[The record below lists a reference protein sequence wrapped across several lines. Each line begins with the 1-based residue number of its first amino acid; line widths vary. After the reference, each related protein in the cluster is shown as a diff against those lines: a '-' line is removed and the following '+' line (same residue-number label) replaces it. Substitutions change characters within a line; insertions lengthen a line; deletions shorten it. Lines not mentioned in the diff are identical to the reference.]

1 MRVDLG
7 LGAADNPQTSFLSWQ
22 PMKAFYCDQ
31 FVLPLPEQHRFP
43 MSKYELLR
51 KRVSTNPNFDLLV
64 PDAATDEDLLLCHSQ
79 EFLQKVVA
87 GEMTESEQRELGFP
101 WSPEM
106 VERSRRSVGATI
118 SAARVALEEGASA
131 NLAGGTHHAT
141 SDAAQGF
148 CVFNDCVVA
157 ARKMQK
163 DDLAD
168 QVMILDADVHQGNGT
183 ASICTGDGSI
193 YTYSIHGESNYPTRK
208 EPGDMDIGLEDGTTD
223 ETYLDSL
230 RQSLHVAFNEAYPDL
245 VFYLAGADPYEG
257 DRLGRL
263 NLSKRGLEQR
273 DRIVMEFCA
282 RRSLPLV
289 MVMAGGYANDVDD
302 IVDIHYASLKVI
314 AEYANQ
320 MKLDGKDFSFQ

>member
-1 MRVDLG
+1 MLVDLG
-7 LGAADNPQTSFLSWQ
+7 RDAADNPQTSFLSRQ

-43 MSKYELLR
+43 MSKYQILR
-51 KRVSTNPNFDLLV
+51 ERVATNPNFDLLV
-64 PDAATDEDLLLCHSQ
+64 PEAATDEELLLCHSP
-79 EFLQKVVA
+79 EYVQKVVA

-118 SAARVALEEGASA
+118 AAAKIALEEGASA
-131 NLAGGTHHAT
+131 NLAGGTPHAK
-141 SDAAQGF
+141 SDIAQGF
-148 CVFNDCVVA
+148 CVFNDCVIA

-168 QVMILDADVHQGNGT
+168 QIMILDADVHQGNGT
-183 ASICTGDGSI
+183 ASICTGDDSI
-193 YTYSIHGESNYPTRK
+193 YTYSIHGQKNYPASK
-208 EPGDMDIGLEDGTTD
+208 EAGDMDIELEDGTTD

-245 VFYLAGADPYEG
+245 VFYLAGADPYKG

-263 NLSKRGLEQR
+263 NLSKKGLEQR
-273 DRIVMEFCA
+273 DRIVMEFCT

-289 MVMAGGYANDVDD
+289 MVMAGGYAKNVED
-302 IVDIHYASLKVI
+302 IVDIHYSSLKVI

-320 MKLDGKDFSFQ
+320 MKLDAENFSFQ